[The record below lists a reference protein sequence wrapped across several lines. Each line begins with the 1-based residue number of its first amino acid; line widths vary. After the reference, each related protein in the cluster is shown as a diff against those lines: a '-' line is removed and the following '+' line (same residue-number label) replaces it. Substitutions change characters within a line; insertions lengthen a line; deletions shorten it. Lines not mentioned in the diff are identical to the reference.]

1 MGNLDKKV
9 EKIIRKN
16 SINTE
21 KLKAVLLTRKLSYD
35 LILAVWAGIIGIG
48 GIIVYFLSLSDKNSE
63 QMPIPE
69 VALLMFILCTIIFI
83 FNLVAFIE
91 KPTVYLYED
100 GFMTSREKEKILY
113 KTFEYY
119 YTSGTSEGN
128 IHKFYYRGKNDEWF
142 SLSLYIP
149 IDIRGMIIKDY
160 LDMILSWKI
169 DEIEKGYEEKF
180 VIKKKKQEILE
191 LITGIVSMLPLI
203 GAVFEKIMPENSE
216 KIYTSLKKCEILL
229 AKNYI
234 KIEDNIYSCSE
245 NRIFI
250 NKYRNLIISDLND
263 RIVEQIFLNSITRPD
278 LLAALVNH
286 FYVGE
291 K

>member
-16 SINTE
+16 SINTK

-35 LILAVWAGIIGIG
+35 LILAIWAGIIGIG

-63 QMPIPE
+63 QTPIPE
-69 VALLMFILCTIIFI
+69 VALLIFILCTIIFI
-83 FNLVAFIE
+83 FNLVVFIE

-100 GFMTSREKEKILY
+100 GFMTSREKEKIFY
-113 KTFEYY
+113 KTFEYH

-128 IHKFYYRGKNDEWF
+128 IHKLCYRGKNDEWF
-142 SLSLYIP
+142 SLSLYVP
-149 IDIRGMIIKDY
+149 VDIRGMIVKDY
-160 LDMILSWKI
+160 LDMILPWKI

-191 LITGIVSMLPLI
+191 LITGIASMIPLI

-216 KIYTSLKKCEILL
+216 KIYTSLKNEILL
-229 AKNYI
+229 TKNYI
-234 KIEDNIYSCSE
+234 KIEDKIYSCSE

-286 FYVGE
+286 FYVEE